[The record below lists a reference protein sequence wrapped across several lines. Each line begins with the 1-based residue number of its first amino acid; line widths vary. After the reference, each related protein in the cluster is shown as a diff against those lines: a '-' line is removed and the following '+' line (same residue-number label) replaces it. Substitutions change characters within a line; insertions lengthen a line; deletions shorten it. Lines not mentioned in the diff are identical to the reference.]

1 MITEKEYLEAQKIV
15 DAYKEQ
21 LRIADV
27 MRSELMAE
35 KQRKYK
41 MTTSELFAKHFPNVY
56 GGNGVGFLN
65 PNVEAFFEEL
75 NQECLK
81 EDVAKKVCSICE
93 GYGVYNGCI
102 KCGKVSDAFFGH
114 D

>member
-1 MITEKEYLEAQKIV
+1 
-15 DAYKEQ
+15 
-21 LRIADV
+21 
-27 MRSELMAE
+27 
-35 KQRKYK
+35 

-81 EDVAKKVCSICE
+81 EDAEKSNPYLLSGEELERTENLRKS
-93 GYGVYNGCI
+93 GR
-102 KCGKVSDAFFGH
+102 
-114 D
+114 

>member
-1 MITEKEYLEAQKIV
+1 
-15 DAYKEQ
+15 
-21 LRIADV
+21 
-27 MRSELMAE
+27 
-35 KQRKYK
+35 